1 MGGRDLKDPFLSVYG
16 HVTVDQIISIDEFL
30 PPGITADALSKKTTL
45 GGTGPNIAV
54 AAAKLGCPTALCAFI
69 GPDFPSAYLRFMEDS
84 GLIMDEV
91 VTLEGQE
98 TSTCVI
104 INDRQL
110 TTRVFFYQGPQGH
123 ADELG
128 VRLTGMAS
136 RSKKVH
142 FCTGQPSYYISLMR
156 ELSGGPEMALDPA
169 QEVHHVWNADLVRE
183 AMPMADSLFCNE
195 LEAETICRYLG
206 LDSILDAPTSMVVTT
221 NGDKG
226 SVARIGD
233 EIVNIPL
240 VKAERAVDVTG
251 AGDNYR
257 AGFYSALH
265 HGYDVPEALV
275 IASSV
280 ASFAVEAV
288 GALTNTPSWDV
299 AVARAEPYMREIA

>member
-69 GPDFPSAYLRFMEDS
+69 GPDFPSAYYRFMEDS

-123 ADELG
+123 ADDLG
-128 VRLTGMAS
+128 IRLTGMAFK
-136 RSKKVH
+136 SKKVH

-169 QEVHHVWNADLVRE
+169 QEVHHVWNADLVKE

-206 LDSILDAPTSMVVTT
+206 LGSILDAPPSLVVTT

-233 EIVNIPL
+233 EVVSIPL
-240 VKAERAVDVTG
+240 VKAGKAVDVTG

-257 AGFYSALH
+257 AGFYSALY

-288 GALTNTPSWDV
+288 GALTNTPSWEK
-299 AVARAEPYMREIA
+299 AVERAEPYMREIA

>member
-136 RSKKVH
+136 RSRKVH

-288 GALTNTPSWDV
+288 GALTNTPSWDA
-299 AVARAEPYMREIA
+299 AVERAEPYMREIA